1 MYAHS
6 FLVTSVRGSGALPI
20 TAARDALGV
29 MAFMK
34 AALGLRFTPDAFFL
48 GADFFA
54 DFFAVAFFA
63 VFFAA
68 AFFGAAFFTDFF
80 ADFLAVFFFAA
91 IVMPPI
97 VVCSYLNFALPCQK
111 QRHGEQRMPRG
122 NCVVNGRMHVSHR
135 EASLNCEV
143 RNMIC
148 RRILPP
154 AEFSPSFLLPA
165 STRPGFAD
173 DMPMDHPDGICKPNT
188 LELTQVSGRPSEDY
202 ESPSDGDSEDR
213 T

>member
-20 TAARDALGV
+20 TAGRDALGV

-135 EASLNCEV
+135 EAPRNCEV

-148 RRILPP
+148 AARRLR
-154 AEFSPSFLLPA
+154 ADCF
-165 STRPGFAD
+165 PGLCSA
-173 DMPMDHPDGICKPNT
+173 G
-188 LELTQVSGRPSEDY
+188 
-202 ESPSDGDSEDR
+202 
-213 T
+213 

>member
-20 TAARDALGV
+20 TAASDALGV
-29 MAFMK
+29 MAFIK
-34 AALGLRFTPDAFFL
+34 AALGLRFTPDAFFF
-48 GADFFA
+48 GAAFFA
-54 DFFAVAFFA
+54 GFFAAAFFA

-68 AFFGAAFFTDFF
+68 AFFGAFFTAFF

-135 EASLNCEV
+135 EAPLNCEV

-148 RRILPP
+148 YCPL
-154 AEFSPSFLLPA
+154 
-165 STRPGFAD
+165 ST
-173 DMPMDHPDGICKPNT
+173 
-188 LELTQVSGRPSEDY
+188 GRVVCRLCSAPVNPLVY
-202 ESPSDGDSEDR
+202 CR
-213 T
+213 